1 MYGGD
6 GIIRYT
12 VRFVNTGLLSDVD
25 TFVFVFGA
33 DADVAGRN
41 YPVKAVSEVYA
52 KDIEGS

>member
-6 GIIRYT
+6 GVIRYT
-12 VRFVNTGLLSDVD
+12 VRFANTGLLSDVD
-25 TFVFVFGA
+25 TFVFDA
-33 DADVAGRN
+33 DADLTGRS